1 MDTLTR
7 LSSFFQMMHVVAN
20 PGGGVGTDPEKS
32 GHFAPPHVVPV
43 SDLRNTAGNSNSSVQ
58 EPGKALMVTEAPPVT
73 ELGLVTESPLENGL
87 SSSNIGVIGGNKI
100 HFFVG
105 LWSSSSER
113 QKHQRAYTLSFLCVR
128 AYGHFSFADKGFP

>member
-1 MDTLTR
+1 
-7 LSSFFQMMHVVAN
+7 MHVVAN
-20 PGGGVGTDPEKS
+20 PGGGGGTTDPEKS

-43 SDLRNTAGNSNSSVQ
+43 SDLRSNAGGSSVQ
-58 EPGKALMVTEAPPVT
+58 EPSKALMVAEAPPVT

-113 QKHQRAYTLSFLCVR
+113 QQHQRAYTLSFLCVR